1 MHASASLT
9 RSSRYP
15 ELRCHLTPCAAG
27 LPTRGA
33 GSAPEQ
39 AENTPTRRVRRSAA
53 PSGAVALGAA
63 AMVAVLVLSGSPAR
77 GAGLLIA
84 DGGLGGV
91 LEIQEHRVHVTLN
104 NGVAVTEVTQVFRN
118 AENRPVEALYTFP
131 VPKGASVA
139 DFSMWINGQEMVGE
153 VVEKAR
159 ARRIYESYKPRR
171 KDPGLL
177 EQKDYKTFEMRIF
190 PIGPGAE
197 QKVRL
202 RYYQELEVD
211 DDYATY
217 VYPLA
222 TTTTGARAAT
232 AGRLSLAVHA
242 RSLVPIASMESPSH
256 PDAFVI
262 VGHDATYFQASLET
276 QRGDLGRDFV
286 LAYRLAR
293 PRTGL
298 DVIASK
304 PSDEDGYLCATLTPG
319 EELAAKRSGMNY
331 VFLLDI
337 SGSMGEENKL
347 GISRRGITGFTE
359 TLGADDRFEVIAF
372 NVVPQVL
379 FSGLREVTAERKA
392 EAARFL
398 AAQAAKGG
406 TELRSALGAAYR
418 LAEPNRTLNVVFLSD
433 GLTEQGDR
441 QALLEMIRQRPAN
454 SRVFCVGVG
463 NDVNRALLEQMA
475 EDSGGLA
482 SFISLSDN
490 LQRQA
495 EAFRRRLIHP
505 AASELALSFEGG
517 NLYDVEPARL
527 PNLYHGTPLRLYA
540 RYRGAGPTTLTVRG
554 SANGKD
560 VVWTARVDLPA
571 KDDANPEI
579 ERMWAWHRVQRL
591 LKEADRAGSRESVIA
606 EVVRLGEAY
615 SIATEH
621 TSFIVLENDGEYKR
635 WAIERRSALRLQ
647 RDRQA
652 REVLARQLETIRD
665 KAVAK
670 LGAERAAPTLSDL
683 PPPDAAASASPQANA
698 SPVRASPDSPRWSWP
713 KLGGGP
719 VGPVGVAFAAV
730 LVVAELVRRRKAH
743 R

>member
-1 MHASASLT
+1 
-9 RSSRYP
+9 
-15 ELRCHLTPCAAG
+15 
-27 LPTRGA
+27 
-33 GSAPEQ
+33 
-39 AENTPTRRVRRSAA
+39 
-53 PSGAVALGAA
+53 
-63 AMVAVLVLSGSPAR
+63 MVAVLVWSGSTVR

-84 DGGLGGV
+84 DGGLGGI
-91 LEIQEHRVHVTLN
+91 LEIQEHRVEVTLN
-104 NGVAVTEVTQVFRN
+104 NGIAVTEVTQVFRN
-118 AENRPVEALYTFP
+118 IENRPVEALYTFP

-159 ARRIYESYKPRR
+159 ARQVYESYKPRR

-211 DDYATY
+211 DDVATY
-217 VYPLA
+217 VYPLS
-222 TTTTGARAAT
+222 TTTTGAPAAT
-232 AGRLSLAVHA
+232 AGRFSLTVHA

-256 PDAFVI
+256 GEAFVI
-262 VGHDATYFQASLET
+262 VGHDDTYFQASLESR
-276 QRGDLGRDFV
+276 RGDLGRDFV
-286 LAYRLAR
+286 LACHLTR

-304 PSDEDGYLCATLTPG
+304 PSNEDGYLCVTLTAG
-319 EELAAKRSGMNY
+319 EELAAKRSGMDY
-331 VFLLDI
+331 VFILDV
-337 SGSMGEENKL
+337 SGSMAEENKL
-347 GISRRGITGFTE
+347 GHSRRGITGFTE

-372 NVVPQVL
+372 NVVPQAL
-379 FSGLREVTAERKA
+379 FGGLREVTAERQA

-398 AAQAAKGG
+398 AAQTAKGG
-406 TELRSALGAAYR
+406 TELRSALAAAYR

-433 GLTEQGDR
+433 GLADQGDR
-441 QALLEMIRQRPAN
+441 QALLAMIRQRPAG
-454 SRVFCVGVG
+454 SRVFCIGVG

-482 SFISLSDN
+482 SFVSLSDN

-495 EAFRRRLIHP
+495 EAFRRKLIHP
-505 AASELALSFEGG
+505 AASELTLSVEGG
-517 NLYDVEPARL
+517 GVYDVEPAKL
-527 PNLYHGTPLRLYA
+527 PNLYHGTPLRIYA
-540 RYRGAGPTTLTVRG
+540 RYRGAGPTTIAVRG
-554 SANGKD
+554 NVNGTD
-560 VVWTARVDLPA
+560 VAWTAKADLPA

-591 LKEADRAGSRESVIA
+591 LKDADRAGSRESVVA

-670 LGAERAAPTLSDL
+670 QSAERAAPTLSDL
-683 PPPDAAASASPQANA
+683 SSTDAEANA
-698 SPVRASPDSPRWSWP
+698 GSPAKANPAQASSDSPHWNWP
-713 KLGGGP
+713 NLGGGP

-730 LVVAELVRRRKAH
+730 LVVAELLRRRKVH

>member
-1 MHASASLT
+1 MNASASLT
-9 RSSRYP
+9 RSSRY
-15 ELRCHLTPCAAG
+15 
-27 LPTRGA
+27 
-33 GSAPEQ
+33 
-39 AENTPTRRVRRSAA
+39 
-53 PSGAVALGAA
+53 LGAA
-63 AMVAVLVLSGSPAR
+63 AMVAVLVWSGSTVR

-91 LEIQEHRVHVTLN
+91 LEIQEHHVHVTLN

-118 AENRPVEALYTFP
+118 TERRPVEALYTFP

-159 ARRIYESYKPRR
+159 ARQVYESYKPRR

-211 DDYATY
+211 DDIATY
-217 VYPLA
+217 VYPLS
-222 TTTTGARAAT
+222 TTTTGAQAAT
-232 AGRLSLAVHA
+232 AGRLSLTVHA
-242 RSLVPIASMESPSH
+242 RSPVPIASMESPSH
-256 PDAFVI
+256 REAFVI
-262 VGHDATYFQASLET
+262 VGHDDTYFQASLET
-276 QRGDLGRDFV
+276 RRGDLGRDFV

-304 PSDEDGYLCATLTPG
+304 PSNEDGYLCATLTAG
-319 EELAAKRSGMNY
+319 EELAAKRSGMDY
-331 VFLLDI
+331 VFILDV
-337 SGSMGEENKL
+337 SGSMAEENKL
-347 GISRRGITGFTE
+347 GLSRRGITGFTE
-359 TLGADDRFEVIAF
+359 TLGADDRFEVIVF
-372 NVVPQVL
+372 NVVPQPL
-379 FSGLREVTAERKA
+379 FSGLREVTAERQA

-398 AAQAAKGG
+398 AAQTAKGG
-406 TELRSALGAAYR
+406 TELRSALAAAYR
-418 LAEPNRTLNVVFLSD
+418 LAEADRTLNVVFLSD
-433 GLTEQGDR
+433 GLAEQGDR
-441 QALLEMIRQRPAN
+441 QALLTMIRERPAG

-495 EAFRRRLIHP
+495 EAFRRKLIHP

-517 NLYDVEPARL
+517 GVYDVEPAKL
-527 PNLYHGTPLRLYA
+527 PNLYHGTPLRIYA
-540 RYRGAGPTTLTVRG
+540 RYRGAGPTTIAVRG
-554 SANGKD
+554 NVNGKD
-560 VVWTARVDLPA
+560 VAWTAKADLPA

-591 LKEADRAGSRESVIA
+591 LKDADRAGSRESVVA

-670 LGAERAAPTLSDL
+670 LGAERAAPTLSEL
-683 PPPDAAASASPQANA
+683 PPPEAPATASPQANTG
-698 SPVRASPDSPRWSWP
+698 PRRASSDSPRWSWP
-713 KLGGGP
+713 KPGGGP

-730 LVVAELVRRRKAH
+730 LVVAELLRRRKVH
-743 R
+743 K

>member
-1 MHASASLT
+1 MNASASLT
-9 RSSRYP
+9 RSSRY
-15 ELRCHLTPCAAG
+15 
-27 LPTRGA
+27 
-33 GSAPEQ
+33 
-39 AENTPTRRVRRSAA
+39 
-53 PSGAVALGAA
+53 LGAA
-63 AMVAVLVLSGSPAR
+63 ALVAVLVWSGSTVR

-91 LEIQEHRVHVTLN
+91 LEIQEHHVHVTLN

-118 AENRPVEALYTFP
+118 TENRPVEALYTFP

-159 ARRIYESYKPRR
+159 ARQVYESYKPRR

-190 PIGPGAE
+190 PIGPGAD

-211 DDYATY
+211 DDIATY
-217 VYPLA
+217 VYPLS

-232 AGRLSLAVHA
+232 AGRLSLTVHA
-242 RSLVPIASMESPSH
+242 RSPVPIASMESPSH
-256 PDAFVI
+256 REAFVI
-262 VGHDATYFQASLET
+262 VGHDDTYFQASLESR
-276 QRGDLGRDFV
+276 RGDLGRDFV
-286 LAYRLAR
+286 LAYRLTR

-304 PSDEDGYLCATLTPG
+304 PSNEDGYLCATLTAG
-319 EELAAKRSGMNY
+319 EELAAKRSGMDY
-331 VFLLDI
+331 VFILDV
-337 SGSMGEENKL
+337 SGSMAEENKL
-347 GISRRGITGFTE
+347 GLSRRGITVFTE

-372 NVVPQVL
+372 NVVPQAL
-379 FSGLREVTAERKA
+379 FSGLREVTAEHQA
-392 EAARFL
+392 EAAGFL
-398 AAQAAKGG
+398 AAQTAKGG
-406 TELRSALGAAYR
+406 TELRSALAAAYR

-433 GLTEQGDR
+433 GLAEQGDR
-441 QALLEMIRQRPAN
+441 QALLTMIRQRPAG
-454 SRVFCVGVG
+454 SRVFCIGVG

-482 SFISLSDN
+482 SFISLSDD

-495 EAFRRRLIHP
+495 EAFRRKLVHP
-505 AASELALSFEGG
+505 AASELTLRFEGG
-517 NLYDVEPARL
+517 GVYDVEPAKL
-527 PNLYHGTPLRLYA
+527 PNLYHGTPLRIYA
-540 RYRGAGPTTLTVRG
+540 RYRGAGPTTITVRG
-554 SANGKD
+554 NVNGKG
-560 VVWTARVDLPA
+560 VAWTAKADLPA

-591 LKEADRAGSRESVIA
+591 LKDADRAGSRESVVA

-683 PPPDAAASASPQANA
+683 PPPDAPATASPQANTG
-698 SPVRASPDSPRWSWP
+698 PLRASSDSPRWNWP

-719 VGPVGVAFAAV
+719 VGPVGLAFAAV
-730 LVVAELVRRRKAH
+730 LVVAELLRRRKVH